1 VYIYTELQS
10 RIYDV
15 VTSLPDI
22 NVHLERDDVSGH
34 AQQNPAGSTKG
45 ETRSSGGPT
54 GVIASNEGDGKSKRT
69 HNIYIYIEREREL
82 VGACGDGVVGDG
94 VGVVVVGVV
103 VGA

>member
-1 VYIYTELQS
+1 M
-10 RIYDV
+10 
-15 VTSLPDI
+15 
-22 NVHLERDDVSGH
+22 
-34 AQQNPAGSTKG
+34 
-45 ETRSSGGPT
+45 GPT

-69 HNIYIYIEREREL
+69 HNIYIEREREREL